1 MIMNINLLRI
11 YFLTFFFFHFVISQ
25 AQLKR
30 YSFAANKMGSP
41 FNIILYSDD
50 SVKASRIS
58 NQCFGLVDSL
68 VTSISDYID
77 DSELNKLCASAGTNT
92 PFKCSPA
99 LFEILLLS
107 NRAYEKSNCSFD
119 ITLGPLT
126 RLWRNARKKKIF
138 PDSSRVKEKLQLT
151 GFNKILIDTIKC
163 SVTLLQKGMLL
174 DLGGIAQGYIAQQTI
189 QFLKNQNI
197 KNALV
202 DVSGDIVCIGKPPGT
217 GGWTIAINA
226 PESEDQILLRHLS
239 IANMAVT
246 TSGDVYQYMEFN
258 GAKYSHLIDP
268 STGYG
273 ITLQRN
279 VTVIA
284 ADGTKADWLTK
295 ACSLLPIA
303 KAKKLA
309 RGLDAAV
316 LIVEIKRGKLV
327 FHSSKEFRHFWK
339 TSTRQ

>member
-68 VTSISDYID
+68 VTIFSDYID
-77 DSELNKLCASAGTNT
+77 DSELNKLCASAGTNA

-107 NRAYEKSNCSFD
+107 KRAYEKSNGSFD

-126 RLWRNARKKKIF
+126 RLWRNARNEKKF
-138 PDSSRVKEKLQLT
+138 PDSSQVREKLLLT

-163 SVTLLQKGMLL
+163 TATLLQKGMQL
-174 DLGGIAQGYIAQQTI
+174 DLGEIAQGYIAQQAI
-189 QFLKNQNI
+189 HFLKKQSV

-202 DVSGDIVCIGKPPGT
+202 DASGDIVCIGKPPGT
-217 GGWTIAINA
+217 KGWTVDINA
-226 PESEDQILLRHLS
+226 PEREDQMLTRHLS
-239 IANMAVT
+239 ISNMAVT
-246 TSGDVYQYMEFN
+246 NS
-258 GAKYSHLIDP
+258 
-268 STGYG
+268 
-273 ITLQRN
+273 
-279 VTVIA
+279 
-284 ADGTKADWLTK
+284 
-295 ACSLLPIA
+295 
-303 KAKKLA
+303 
-309 RGLDAAV
+309 
-316 LIVEIKRGKLV
+316 
-327 FHSSKEFRHFWK
+327 
-339 TSTRQ
+339 